1 MKYFLLLTF
10 CLLIT
15 ASLFAQDNVPY
26 DEKARQ
32 IQKDVWGAPVPEFKA
47 TTVPAGLA
55 NESAVVLARS
65 FSLQRT
71 SKPRIKFMIIT
82 AGVAT
87 RTIKLTTFHERVKIN
102 DKTALENFST
112 IEYQKKLDNS
122 TSFLFNKIANV
133 QDTYI
138 GAKIIKPDGK
148 EIIVNTGEEVLL
160 KNEQKDQKGKL
171 AIPGLQAGDILDYY
185 ISNSDFTETTQG
197 NSFKDNDNLFILVDE
212 YPVLYYSIDFQYN
225 KKIKVQYINANGAP
239 KFQESNND
247 AGDHI
252 LSLKLKDLPK
262 YQSVLWTSP
271 LRQYPY
277 IEIGSS
283 YGAAMN
289 TMMGYDYEKNPNA
302 SRFENNQMGFRSSFR
317 EYPGFNEIENKLKD
331 YFDSRK
337 NLKNAPLDSILK
349 VIYDEWKF
357 NVYCN
362 YSGKELENINEMNYR
377 KARSE
382 YAAVIMSMMLT
393 DLNIDHAVLLVA
405 SRNSNSLEN
414 VYNMDDMDAMI
425 EVNTAKPMYLS
436 FDDIVTH
443 FNEIPARFQGEK
455 ATKLVPKRHSGQN
468 YSFTI
473 SQTTLPVTTSDKNQ
487 VEENL
492 QVSLLPANPQKLKI
506 IRLVKEQG
514 ELRHS
519 DQKLLLPVQDIDDG
533 YKQIVR
539 GDELAKRL
547 KKNDQTRKM
556 VEDYTYSFS
565 KEKMD
570 INKNFTA
577 EIKSQFDQEPEQV
590 QDTKI
595 INAALENT
603 SPVFQYSASFV
614 LNNLVKKAGNNYI
627 IDAGK
632 LTGGFYK
639 LEDKERKRN
648 IDVYMPCAR
657 SFKYNIT
664 IAIPPGY
671 SAKGMEEMTVKTANK
686 TGAFTSSAVVNGN
699 NLIITV
705 SRVYNNNFEKA
716 SDWPLVMDLVD
727 AASNFNSQK
736 ILLEKKG

>member
-1 MKYFLLLTF
+1 
-10 CLLIT
+10 
-15 ASLFAQDNVPY
+15 
-26 DEKARQ
+26 
-32 IQKDVWGAPVPEFKA
+32 
-47 TTVPAGLA
+47 
-55 NESAVVLARS
+55 
-65 FSLQRT
+65 
-71 SKPRIKFMIIT
+71 
-82 AGVAT
+82 
-87 RTIKLTTFHERVKIN
+87 
-102 DKTALENFST
+102 
-112 IEYQKKLDNS
+112 
-122 TSFLFNKIANV
+122 
-133 QDTYI
+133 
-138 GAKIIKPDGK
+138 
-148 EIIVNTGEEVLL
+148 
-160 KNEQKDQKGKL
+160 
-171 AIPGLQAGDILDYY
+171 
-185 ISNSDFTETTQG
+185 
-197 NSFKDNDNLFILVDE
+197 
-212 YPVLYYSIDFQYN
+212 
-225 KKIKVQYINANGAP
+225 
-239 KFQESNND
+239 
-247 AGDHI
+247 
-252 LSLKLKDLPK
+252 
-262 YQSVLWTSP
+262 
-271 LRQYPY
+271 
-277 IEIGSS
+277 
-283 YGAAMN
+283 
-289 TMMGYDYEKNPNA
+289 
-302 SRFENNQMGFRSSFR
+302 
-317 EYPGFNEIENKLKD
+317 
-331 YFDSRK
+331 
-337 NLKNAPLDSILK
+337 
-349 VIYDEWKF
+349 
-357 NVYCN
+357 
-362 YSGKELENINEMNYR
+362 
-377 KARSE
+377 
-382 YAAVIMSMMLT
+382 
-393 DLNIDHAVLLVA
+393 
-405 SRNSNSLEN
+405 
-414 VYNMDDMDAMI
+414 
-425 EVNTAKPMYLS
+425 
-436 FDDIVTH
+436 
-443 FNEIPARFQGEK
+443 
-455 ATKLVPKRHSGQN
+455 
-468 YSFTI
+468 
-473 SQTTLPVTTSDKNQ
+473 VTTSDKNQ

>member
-1 MKYFLLLTF
+1 
-10 CLLIT
+10 
-15 ASLFAQDNVPY
+15 
-26 DEKARQ
+26 
-32 IQKDVWGAPVPEFKA
+32 
-47 TTVPAGLA
+47 
-55 NESAVVLARS
+55 
-65 FSLQRT
+65 
-71 SKPRIKFMIIT
+71 
-82 AGVAT
+82 
-87 RTIKLTTFHERVKIN
+87 
-102 DKTALENFST
+102 
-112 IEYQKKLDNS
+112 
-122 TSFLFNKIANV
+122 
-133 QDTYI
+133 
-138 GAKIIKPDGK
+138 
-148 EIIVNTGEEVLL
+148 
-160 KNEQKDQKGKL
+160 
-171 AIPGLQAGDILDYY
+171 
-185 ISNSDFTETTQG
+185 
-197 NSFKDNDNLFILVDE
+197 
-212 YPVLYYSIDFQYN
+212 
-225 KKIKVQYINANGAP
+225 
-239 KFQESNND
+239 
-247 AGDHI
+247 
-252 LSLKLKDLPK
+252 
-262 YQSVLWTSP
+262 

-487 VEENL
+487 NL